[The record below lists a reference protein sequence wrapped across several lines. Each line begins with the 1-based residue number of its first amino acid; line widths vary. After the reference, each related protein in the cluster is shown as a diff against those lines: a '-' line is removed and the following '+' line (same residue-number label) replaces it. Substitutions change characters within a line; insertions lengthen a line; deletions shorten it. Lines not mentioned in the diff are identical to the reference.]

1 MFSNNSNP
9 AKVDPSGFNASSADH
24 ERIQR
29 FIIVVLGVLTM
40 AVFVTSCTSQKSCS
54 AYQQVEVTE

>member
-9 AKVDPSGFNASSADH
+9 AKVDPSGFKASGVDH
-24 ERIQR
+24 ARIQR
-29 FIIVVLGVLTM
+29 FIIVILGVLTTM
-40 AVFVTSCTSQKSCS
+40 VFATSCTTQKSCS